1 MVIIAIIIS
10 VLAGVAIVFTRIFNS
25 KMAEK
30 MGLFQGAL
38 MNYIAGLIVSVLI
51 TLITSEYLIISHEQ
65 FMSIPLWAYL
75 GGILGIGIV
84 VLSSYL
90 THKVSV
96 FYLTL
101 LIFIGQ
107 LITGVLIDYFVTQEI
122 PIGKSI
128 GGLLVIGG
136 FLYNLKVDYQENQ
149 IEELKYVS

>member
-1 MVIIAIIIS
+1 MVIIAIIVS
-10 VLAGVAIVFTRIFNS
+10 VLAGASVVFGRIFNS

-38 MNYIAGLIVSVLI
+38 FNYIAGLIISILL
-51 TLITSEYLIISHEQ
+51 TLVMREYLVFSHEQ
-65 FMSIPLWAYL
+65 FMGIPLWAYL

-90 THKVSV
+90 TKKVSA

-107 LITGVLIDYFVTQEI
+107 LVIGVLIDYFVTGEI
-122 PIGKSI
+122 TFGKSI
-128 GGLLVIGG
+128 GGIIVILG
-136 FLYNLKVDYQENQ
+136 FIYNLKVDHAEEQV
-149 IEELKYVS
+149 IELKHVA